1 MLDRHAVKE
10 FLKSGRS
17 TREAAAHFR
26 VSQRTI
32 QRIRREPEV
41 TSADDRE
48 ERRRRGVG
56 RPPVPARIRE
66 RMGEFI
72 AEDPEAPP
80 LEVLRL
86 LREEGARL
94 GESTFYRLYAE
105 VKETLPVELLVR
117 FEGVAGE
124 FAQFDFGQAD
134 IRLLSGQKKRIHF
147 ACYRLKFSRWVHV
160 VRVPNER
167 AEPLIR
173 ALLESF
179 ARSGGVPLSVVFDR
193 PKTVVV
199 GEADGRP
206 IWHPALGQAAIDY
219 GFAIEL
225 CRARSPEQK
234 GSVENLVGF
243 VKRSF
248 FRARRFT
255 DADADVDRQLEEWL
269 QDVNERRPSRAT
281 KEIPAVRL
289 EAERARLRPLAAEP
303 ADYGLRFP
311 VHVSATALV
320 EYERVRY
327 AMPAEACGL
336 PATLFLYPDRVR
348 ITAGGGRFEVTHPR
362 FPRHGNTCYLAG
374 QRAEQLARVA
384 GERKR
389 LYFMRERILEL
400 GPVGEGYLTELIH
413 QRRFT
418 WKGDVERL
426 FMLLEQVG
434 EERFLRALQ
443 RALFLRLYGAE
454 YVEDALHHASLART
468 AGGEEVAP

>member
-10 FLKSGRS
+10 FLKSGSS

-32 QRIRREPEV
+32 QRIRREPDV
-41 TSADDRE
+41 TSADDGE
-48 ERRRRGVG
+48 ERRRRGIG
-56 RPPVPARIRE
+56 RPPVPARLRDRVAE
-66 RMGEFI
+66 LI

-80 LEVLRL
+80 LEVLRVV
-86 LREEGARL
+86 REEGARL
-94 GESTFYRLYAE
+94 GESTFYRIYAAVE
-105 VKETLPVELLVR
+105 ETLPVELLVR

-134 IRLLSGQKKRIHF
+134 IRLLSGSKKRIHF

-160 VRVPNER
+160 VRVANER
-167 AEPLIR
+167 VEPLVR

-179 ARSGGVPLSVVFDR
+179 ERSGGVPLSVVFDR

-206 IWHPALGQAAIDY
+206 IWHPTLGQTAIDY

-225 CRARSPEQK
+225 CSPRSPEQK
-234 GSVENLVGF
+234 GSVEKLVGF
-243 VKRSF
+243 VKRSV
-248 FRARRFT
+248 FRARRFL
-255 DADADVDRQLEEWL
+255 DADTDVDRQLEEWL

-289 EAERARLRPLAAEP
+289 AAERARMRPLVTVA

-311 VHVSATALV
+311 VQVSATALV

-336 PATLFLYPDRVR
+336 PATLFLYPDRVK
-348 ITAGGGRFEVTHPR
+348 ITAGNGRFQVTHPR
-362 FPRHGNTCYLAG
+362 FPRHGNTCYLVG
-374 QRAEQLARVA
+374 QRSAQLARVA

-418 WKGDVERL
+418 WKSDVQRL
-426 FMLLEQVG
+426 FTLLERVG

-443 RALFLRLYGAE
+443 RTFFLRLFGAE
-454 YVEDALHHASLART
+454 YVEDALRHASLTSA
-468 AGGEEVAP
+468 AGEVAP